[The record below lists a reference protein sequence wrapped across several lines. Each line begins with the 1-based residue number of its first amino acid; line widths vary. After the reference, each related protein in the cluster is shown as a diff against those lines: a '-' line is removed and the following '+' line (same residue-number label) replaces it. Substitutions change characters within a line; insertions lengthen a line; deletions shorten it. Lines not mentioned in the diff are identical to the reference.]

1 MEIAHDLYG
10 FYAKA
15 NEFIKKNNFKDV
27 FAITGPMLKA
37 SMEAIT
43 ESDDSNGQLGGFIN
57 DVISLFAVVAD
68 LSEAARALKEQV
80 FFFLKDELDNK
91 IYFDYGDFGYEMLDV
106 FKKLALQLS
115 NTEEFLSFYGCTI
128 IKAPKQIL
136 RLSP

>member
-1 MEIAHDLYG
+1 
-10 FYAKA
+10 
-15 NEFIKKNNFKDV
+15 
-27 FAITGPMLKA
+27 
-37 SMEAIT
+37 MEAIT